1 MTIEPT
7 EAIDIFYCYAREDR
21 ILRDKLE
28 IHLGTLKQ
36 LGKITSW
43 YDRNISAGEEWERE
57 IDDHLNKAHI
67 ILLLISPYFMHSD
80 YSYSKEMKRAME
92 RHGAQN
98 ARVIPIILRPVDWE
112 DTPFS
117 QLQVLPTNSK
127 AVTSWRNQD
136 EAFLDIVK
144 GIRKAIKELP
154 ATLSS
159 HTTQKSNELIRSY
172 THYRAKQSQVKLVKS
187 ELDIELNPKDA
198 FAYYDKS
205 RALSDLYRYREALA
219 ASERA
224 IELDPDFTSAYNMKS
239 FALWQLKRYEE
250 ALAASEHAIEL
261 DPDFAFAYFN
271 KCFSLVGL
279 NRYEEALAASER
291 AIELDPKYPSA
302 YNCKGFTLKMLN
314 RYEEALA
321 AVERAIELN
330 PYHTPA
336 YYNKIDILEKL
347 KRFEEALA
355 VLDQVSQL

>member
-1 MTIEPT
+1 MTLELT
-7 EAIDIFYCYAREDR
+7 EIIDIFYCYAREDR
-21 ILRDKLE
+21 MLRDKLE

-80 YSYSKEMKRAME
+80 YSYGKEMKRAME
-92 RHGAQN
+92 RHAAQN

-117 QLQVLPTNSK
+117 QLQVLPTNGR

-159 HTTQKSNELIRSY
+159 NTPQRPSELIRSY
-172 THYRAKQSQVKLVKS
+172 THYRAKRSQAKLAKC
-187 ELDIELNPKDA
+187 ERDIELNPKDA
-198 FAYYDKS
+198 FAYLEKS
-205 RALSDLYRYREALA
+205 RALSSLRQYQEALTA
-219 ASERA
+219 DERA
-224 IELDPDFTSAYNMKS
+224 IELDPDIAYAYNMRS
-239 FALWQLKRYEE
+239 FDLWQLKRYEE
-250 ALAASEHAIEL
+250 ALVAVERAIEL
-261 DPDFAFAYFN
+261 DPNIAFAYFN

-279 NRYEEALAASER
+279 KRYEEALAASER
-291 AIELDPKYPSA
+291 AIELDPNYPSA
-302 YNCKGFTLKMLN
+302 YNSKGYVLKMLN
-314 RYEEALA
+314 QYEEALA

-336 YYNKIDILEKL
+336 YYNKI
-347 KRFEEALA
+347 
-355 VLDQVSQL
+355 